1 MPADA
6 GRTARWLRRHF
17 DDAVAVGTEGSGVAH
32 AAHPAGGLPAL
43 VVRGLSDRADA
54 GKSAADPSGSQVAA
68 AGAAAAAVA
77 VIAGPDPDAPQPGRR

>member
-17 DDAVAVGTEGSGVAH
+17 DDAVA
-32 AAHPAGGLPAL
+32 
-43 VVRGLSDRADA
+43 GLSDRADA